1 MYEYP
6 VRQHAPLSARAQE
19 TVMSGQHTRS
29 AARKQKK
36 PFRAKNLRRRR
47 LPAALLSALLLFLLC
62 LLFTA
67 PARYAEACIQGMALW
82 AKAVLP
88 ALFPFLILTGLLTK
102 LGAAQKLADR
112 LSPLTEKIGLPGSA
126 AYCLLVS
133 LLSGYPVG
141 SRTVADLYKGG
152 AITREQAKR
161 MSVLCSTSGPMF
173 LVGSVGGAMFGSAAA
188 GAVLLAAHLLAVIGV
203 YLALYFA
210 NRRKKGNIHAG
221 QKAPAPYAGLKKT
234 MPPHAL
240 RVQNKTAAPQTT
252 ATPAS
257 EENKRNKTAAPHAD
271 TDGILAASVQ
281 SGVLTVLCVGG
292 FIAFFS
298 VLMQALSDLHISA
311 PLERLLSF
319 PLSAAGS
326 EGAAAGLTAG
336 LLEATQGCASIAASG
351 APLALPLCAFLVTFG
366 GGSILAQQLAFLTGA
381 GVKAGPFIGIKIL
394 QGIAA
399 FLLCLAFCSFV
410 L

>member
-1 MYEYP
+1 MYKYP
-6 VRQHAPLSARAQE
+6 VRQHTPLSARAQE

-47 LPAALLSALLLFLLC
+47 LPAALLSVLLLFLLC
-62 LLFTA
+62 LLLTA

-221 QKAPAPYAGLKKT
+221 QKVPAPHAGLKKT

-240 RVQNKTAAPQTT
+240 RVQNKTAAPH
-252 ATPAS
+252 P
-257 EENKRNKTAAPHAD
+257 D

-292 FIAFFS
+292 FITFFF

-381 GVKAGPFIGIKIL
+381 GVKAGSFIGIKIL

>member
-1 MYEYP
+1 
-6 VRQHAPLSARAQE
+6 
-19 TVMSGQHTRS
+19 
-29 AARKQKK
+29 
-36 PFRAKNLRRRR
+36 
-47 LPAALLSALLLFLLC
+47 
-62 LLFTA
+62 
-67 PARYAEACIQGMALW
+67 
-82 AKAVLP
+82 
-88 ALFPFLILTGLLTK
+88 
-102 LGAAQKLADR
+102 
-112 LSPLTEKIGLPGSA
+112 
-126 AYCLLVS
+126 
-133 LLSGYPVG
+133 
-141 SRTVADLYKGG
+141 
-152 AITREQAKR
+152 
-161 MSVLCSTSGPMF
+161 
-173 LVGSVGGAMFGSAAA
+173 
-188 GAVLLAAHLLAVIGV
+188 
-203 YLALYFA
+203 
-210 NRRKKGNIHAG
+210 
-221 QKAPAPYAGLKKT
+221 
-234 MPPHAL
+234 MPPHTL

-257 EENKRNKTAAPHAD
+257 ENKRNKTAAPHPD

-292 FIAFFS
+292 FITFFF

-381 GVKAGPFIGIKIL
+381 GVKAGSFIGIKIL

>member
-36 PFRAKNLRRRR
+36 SFRAKTPRRRR
-47 LPAALLSALLLFLLC
+47 LPAALLSVLLLFLLC

-102 LGAAQKLADR
+102 LGTAQKLADR

-221 QKAPAPYAGLKKT
+221 QKAPAPHAGLKKT

-252 ATPAS
+252 TTPAS
-257 EENKRNKTAAPHAD
+257 ENKRNKTAAPHPD

-281 SGVLTVLCVGG
+281 SGMLTVLCVGG
-292 FIAFFS
+292 FIAFFF

-319 PLSAAGS
+319 PLAAAGS

>member
-47 LPAALLSALLLFLLC
+47 LPAALLSVLLLFLLC
-62 LLFTA
+62 LLLTA

-102 LGAAQKLADR
+102 LGTAQKLADR

-221 QKAPAPYAGLKKT
+221 QKAPAPHAGLKKT

-252 ATPAS
+252 TTPAS
-257 EENKRNKTAAPHAD
+257 ENKRNKTAAPHPD
-271 TDGILAASVQ
+271 TDGIFAASVQ

-292 FIAFFS
+292 FIAFFF

>member
-6 VRQHAPLSARAQE
+6 VRQRAPLSARAQE
-19 TVMSGQHTRS
+19 TVMSSQHTRS

-47 LPAALLSALLLFLLC
+47 LPAALLSVLLLFLLC
-62 LLFTA
+62 LLLTA

-188 GAVLLAAHLLAVIGV
+188 GAILLAAHLLAVIGV

-221 QKAPAPYAGLKKT
+221 QKAPAPHAGLKKT

-257 EENKRNKTAAPHAD
+257 ENKRNKTAAPHPD

-292 FIAFFS
+292 FIAFFF

>member
-6 VRQHAPLSARAQE
+6 VRQHTPLSARAQE

-221 QKAPAPYAGLKKT
+221 QKAPAPHAGLKKT
-234 MPPHAL
+234 MPPHTL

-257 EENKRNKTAAPHAD
+257 ENKRNKTAAPHPD

-292 FIAFFS
+292 FIAFFF

-319 PLSAAGS
+319 PLAAAGS

>member
-1 MYEYP
+1 MYKYP

-47 LPAALLSALLLFLLC
+47 LPAALLSVLLLFLLC
-62 LLFTA
+62 LLLTA

-102 LGAAQKLADR
+102 LGVAQKLADR

-188 GAVLLAAHLLAVIGV
+188 GAILLAAHLLAVIGV

-221 QKAPAPYAGLKKT
+221 QKAPAPHAGLKKT

-257 EENKRNKTAAPHAD
+257 ENKRNKTAAPHPD

-292 FIAFFS
+292 FIAFFF

>member
-6 VRQHAPLSARAQE
+6 VRQHTPLSARAQE
-19 TVMSGQHTRS
+19 TVMSSQHTRS

-36 PFRAKNLRRRR
+36 PFRAKTPRRRR
-47 LPAALLSALLLFLLC
+47 LPAALLSVLLLFLLC
-62 LLFTA
+62 LLLTA

-221 QKAPAPYAGLKKT
+221 QKAPAPHAGLKKT
-234 MPPHAL
+234 MPPHTL

-257 EENKRNKTAAPHAD
+257 ENKRNKTAAPHAD
-271 TDGILAASVQ
+271 TDGILVASVQ

-311 PLERLLSF
+311 PLEFLFSF

>member
-6 VRQHAPLSARAQE
+6 VRQRAPLSARAQE
-19 TVMSGQHTRS
+19 TVMSSQHTRS

-47 LPAALLSALLLFLLC
+47 LPAALLSVLLLFLLC

-102 LGAAQKLADR
+102 LGVAQKLADR

-210 NRRKKGNIHAG
+210 NRRKKRNIHAG
-221 QKAPAPYAGLKKT
+221 QKAPAPHAGLKKT
-234 MPPHAL
+234 MPPHTL
-240 RVQNKTAAPQTT
+240 RAQNKTAAPQTT
-252 ATPAS
+252 ASPAS
-257 EENKRNKTAAPHAD
+257 ENKRNKTAAPHPD

-292 FIAFFS
+292 FIAFFF

>member
-6 VRQHAPLSARAQE
+6 VRQHTPLSARAQE

-47 LPAALLSALLLFLLC
+47 LPAALLSVLLLFLLC
-62 LLFTA
+62 LLLTA

-221 QKAPAPYAGLKKT
+221 QKAPAPHAGLKKT
-234 MPPHAL
+234 MPPHTL
-240 RVQNKTAAPQTT
+240 HVQNKTAAPQTT

-257 EENKRNKTAAPHAD
+257 ENKRNKTAAPHPD
-271 TDGILAASVQ
+271 TDGILASSVQ

-292 FIAFFS
+292 FIAFFF

>member
-36 PFRAKNLRRRR
+36 SFRAKTPRRRR
-47 LPAALLSALLLFLLC
+47 LPAALLSVLLLFLLC

-221 QKAPAPYAGLKKT
+221 QKAPAPHAGLKKT

-252 ATPAS
+252 TTPAS
-257 EENKRNKTAAPHAD
+257 ENKRNKTAAPHPD

-281 SGVLTVLCVGG
+281 SGMLTVLCVGG
-292 FIAFFS
+292 FIAFFF

>member
-36 PFRAKNLRRRR
+36 SFRAKTPRRRR
-47 LPAALLSALLLFLLC
+47 LPAALLSVLLLFLLC

-221 QKAPAPYAGLKKT
+221 QKAPAPHAGLKKT

-252 ATPAS
+252 TTPAS
-257 EENKRNKTAAPHAD
+257 ENKRNKTAAPHPD

-281 SGVLTVLCVGG
+281 SGMLTVLCVGG
-292 FIAFFS
+292 FIAFFF

-319 PLSAAGS
+319 PLAAAGS

>member
-1 MYEYP
+1 MYKYP

-47 LPAALLSALLLFLLC
+47 LPAALLSVLLLFLLC
-62 LLFTA
+62 LLLTA

-221 QKAPAPYAGLKKT
+221 QKAPAPHAGLKKT
-234 MPPHAL
+234 MPPHTL
-240 RVQNKTAAPQTT
+240 HVQNKTAAPQTT

-257 EENKRNKTAAPHAD
+257 ENKRNKTAAPHPD
-271 TDGILAASVQ
+271 TDGILASSVQ

-292 FIAFFS
+292 FIAFFF

-399 FLLCLAFCSFV
+399 FLLCLACSFV
-410 L
+410 F

>member
-6 VRQHAPLSARAQE
+6 VRQHTPLSARAQE

-173 LVGSVGGAMFGSAAA
+173 LVGSVGGAMFGSAAT

-221 QKAPAPYAGLKKT
+221 QKAPAPHAGLKKT

-292 FIAFFS
+292 FIAFFF

-311 PLERLLSF
+311 PLEWLLSF
-319 PLSAAGS
+319 PLSAADS

>member
-6 VRQHAPLSARAQE
+6 VRQHTPLSARAQE
-19 TVMSGQHTRS
+19 TVMSSQHTRS

-36 PFRAKNLRRRR
+36 PFRAKTPRRRR

-210 NRRKKGNIHAG
+210 NRRKKRNIHAG
-221 QKAPAPYAGLKKT
+221 QKAPAPHAGLKKT

-257 EENKRNKTAAPHAD
+257 ENKRNKTAAPHPD

>member
-6 VRQHAPLSARAQE
+6 VRQRAPLSARAQE
-19 TVMSGQHTRS
+19 TVMSSQHTRS

-47 LPAALLSALLLFLLC
+47 LPAALLSVLLLFLLC

-210 NRRKKGNIHAG
+210 KWRKERNAPTAMQADRPPTARQSNRPPTAPTSAAG
-221 QKAPAPYAGLKKT
+221 VRLSRP
-234 MPPHAL
+234 
-240 RVQNKTAAPQTT
+240 
-252 ATPAS
+252 
-257 EENKRNKTAAPHAD
+257 D

-292 FIAFFS
+292 FIAFFF
-298 VLMQALSDLHISA
+298 VLMQALSDLHISV

-319 PLSAAGS
+319 PLAAAGS

>member
-6 VRQHAPLSARAQE
+6 VRQHTPLSARAQE
-19 TVMSGQHTRS
+19 TVMSSQHTRS

-36 PFRAKNLRRRR
+36 PFRAKTPRRRR
-47 LPAALLSALLLFLLC
+47 LPAALLSVLLLFLLC
-62 LLFTA
+62 LLLTA

-82 AKAVLP
+82 TKAVLP

-141 SRTVADLYKGG
+141 SRTVALLYKSG
-152 AITREQAKR
+152 AVTRGPARR
-161 MSVLCSTSGPMF
+161 MGALCSTSGPMF

-221 QKAPAPYAGLKKT
+221 QKAPAPHAGLKKT
-234 MPPHAL
+234 MPPHTL

-257 EENKRNKTAAPHAD
+257 ENKRNKTAAPHAD
-271 TDGILAASVQ
+271 TDGILVASVQ
-281 SGVLTVLCVGG
+281 CGVLTVLCVGG

>member
-6 VRQHAPLSARAQE
+6 VRQRAPLSARAQE
-19 TVMSGQHTRS
+19 TVMSSQHTRS

-47 LPAALLSALLLFLLC
+47 LPAALLSVLLLFLLC
-62 LLFTA
+62 LLLTA

-210 NRRKKGNIHAG
+210 KWRKERNAPTAMQADRPPTARQSNRPPTARQSNRPPTAPTSAAG
-221 QKAPAPYAGLKKT
+221 VRLSRP
-234 MPPHAL
+234 
-240 RVQNKTAAPQTT
+240 
-252 ATPAS
+252 
-257 EENKRNKTAAPHAD
+257 D

-281 SGVLTVLCVGG
+281 SGVLTVLYVGG
-292 FIAFFS
+292 TIALFF
-298 VLMQALSDLHISA
+298 VLTQALADLHALA
-311 PLERLLSF
+311 PLEFLFSL

-336 LLEATQGCASIAASG
+336 LLEATQGCAAIAASG